1 MRRATRITIGLAL
14 SGLLGLGCAG
24 DLERPERF
32 AECTPGYVEQLFS
45 ANCGPD
51 CHNAVDLEASLDLV
65 TPGVG
70 DRVRDAVSTT
80 EDCSGRALID
90 GEGGLFLEKLTT
102 PRCGTRMPFG
112 VAALSASEIE
122 CVRRWVGEVHAP

>member
-1 MRRATRITIGLAL
+1 MRRASLILAL
-14 SGLLGLGCAG
+14 MLGAGCAG

-70 DRVRDAVSTT
+70 ERVHGAVSTT
-80 EDCSGRALID
+80 EDCSGRELID
-90 GEGGLFLEKLTT
+90 AEGGLFIEKLTS

-112 VAALSASEIE
+112 VAALSASDVE
-122 CVRRWVGEVHAP
+122 CVRRWVDEVAAQ